1 MAKLQFVAGNQLQL
15 LHCGS
20 DFFATLLREI
30 QHAQREIYLETYI
43 FSDDA
48 IANQVRNALCDAA
61 QRGVAVHVII
71 DWVGSGDARANALAQ
86 KFSSAGVACRRFN
99 PWFKRGLARNHRKLG
114 VFDAKRALIGGINI
128 IDDLFADDGSGKA
141 LPFPRWDFTVLLQGE
156 LVAQIHQELQAQW
169 LRLGHMALIN
179 RMNLLRY
186 LRVSKPES
194 IKSACLAAFVIR
206 DNLRNRAT
214 IQKAY
219 LQALGAA
226 KKQEILANPYFAPG
240 RRFRQAL
247 ISAATRG
254 VQTTLLIGVGE
265 FRLQDAVT
273 RSYYPKLLRNGVK
286 IVEYRKTQLHAKVAV
301 VDESWSTVGSS
312 NVDGLSLF
320 VNHEANLVINDAE
333 FTTVLRRHL
342 EQGIADG
349 VPVDLADYINQPWW
363 KRVWYGFAY
372 LVYRSVMRIV
382 TWGGYT

>member
-1 MAKLQFVAGNQLQL
+1 MGKLHFSIDNQLQL
-15 LHCGS
+15 LHCGQA
-20 DFFATLLREI
+20 FFSRLLQEI
-30 QHAQREIYLETYI
+30 DRAENEIYLETYI
-43 FSDDA
+43 FSEDKTA
-48 IANQVRNALCDAA
+48 TQIRHVLCEASK
-61 QRGVAVHVII
+61 RGVKVHVII
-71 DWVGSGDARANALAQ
+71 DWLGSGESKATVLAKQ
-86 KFSSAGVACRRFN
+86 FTDAGVTCRLFN
-99 PWFKRGLARNHRKLG
+99 PWFKRGFARTHRKLCAIDQE
-114 VFDAKRALIGGINI
+114 VAFVGGINI

-141 LPFPRWDFTVLLQGE
+141 LPFPRWDFTVLLHGE

-179 RMNLLRY
+179 RVNLMRY
-186 LRVSKPES
+186 LHASKPD
-194 IKSACLAAFVIR
+194 SAKTSCLAAFVIR

-219 LQALGAA
+219 LRALGGAR
-226 KKQEILANPYFAPG
+226 KQAILASPYFAPG

-247 ISAATRG
+247 ISAASRG

-265 FRLQDAVT
+265 FLLQDAVT

-301 VDESWSTVGSS
+301 VDENWSTVGSS

-320 VNHEANLVINDAE
+320 VNHEANLVINDSV
-333 FTTVLRRHL
+333 FTMELRRHL

-349 VPVDLADYINQPWW
+349 VQVDLADYINRSWW
-363 KRVWYGFAY
+363 QRAWYGFAY
-372 LVYRSVMRIV
+372 FIYRSVMRIV

>member
-1 MAKLQFVAGNQLQL
+1 MGKLYFSSGNQLQL
-15 LHCGS
+15 LHCGQA
-20 DFFATLLREI
+20 FFSRLLQEI
-30 QHAQREIYLETYI
+30 GCAENEIYLETYI
-43 FSDDA
+43 FSEDETA
-48 IANQVRNALCDAA
+48 TQIRLALCEASK
-61 QRGVAVHVII
+61 RGVKVHVII
-71 DWVGSGDARANALAQ
+71 DWLGSGERRATALAKQ
-86 KFSSAGVACRRFN
+86 FTDAGVTCRLFN
-99 PWFKRGLARNHRKLG
+99 PWFKRGFARTHRKLCAIDQKLAF
-114 VFDAKRALIGGINI
+114 VGGINI

-169 LRLGHMALIN
+169 QRLGQMALIN
-179 RMNLLRY
+179 RVNLLRY

-206 DNLRNRAT
+206 DNLRNRVT

-219 LQALGAA
+219 LQALGGA
-226 KKQEILANPYFAPG
+226 KKQAILANPYFAPG

-247 ISAATRG
+247 ISAASRG

-265 FRLQDAVT
+265 FLLQDAVT

-320 VNHEANLVINDAE
+320 VNHEANLVINDSA
-333 FTTVLRRHL
+333 FTLELRRHL

-349 VPVDLADYINQPWW
+349 VPVDLADYINRPWW
-363 KRVWYGFAY
+363 KRVWYGVAY